1 MAVAETCS
9 ILAAGM
15 SGLFHFARIVF
26 SSIPLI
32 IISVLLAQ
40 SPAAPVKYEPS
51 EVEQLRLQ
59 LAAKDAQ
66 IAQIQFQNA
75 QYVFQQAIARL
86 HAEADKVKA
95 EHKWPAEV
103 QFKPETL
110 TFAVPAPPKPPVP
123 EKKPL
128 EKKP

>member
-1 MAVAETCS
+1 METDS
-9 ILAAGM
+9 QMKIAL
-15 SGLFHFARIVF
+15 SLTLLFSAT
-26 SSIPLI
+26 
-32 IISVLLAQ
+32 LLAQ
-40 SPAAPVKYEPS
+40 TPPAKYEPT

-110 TFAVPAPPKPPVP
+110 TFAAPAPPKP
-123 EKKPL
+123 EK
-128 EKKP
+128 

>member
-1 MAVAETCS
+1 MKKLLS
-9 ILAAGM
+9 SFGLLILISA
-15 SGLFHFARIVF
+15 LF
-26 SSIPLI
+26 
-32 IISVLLAQ
+32 AQ
-40 SPAAPVKYEPS
+40 SPAPVKYEPT

-103 QFKPETL
+103 QFKQETL
-110 TFAVPAPPKPPVP
+110 TFAAPAPPKPPVP
-123 EKKPL
+123 EKKP
-128 EKKP
+128 

>member
-1 MAVAETCS
+1 MKIALSFVLS
-9 ILAAGM
+9 ILMMA
-15 SGLFHFARIVF
+15 LF
-26 SSIPLI
+26 
-32 IISVLLAQ
+32 AQ
-40 SPAAPVKYEPS
+40 SPAAPAKYEPS

-110 TFAVPAPPKPPVP
+110 TFAAPAPPKP
-123 EKKPL
+123 EKKP
-128 EKKP
+128 